1 MQCNANGLSS
11 RSKYYY
17 DIKTNVKK
25 INKLFTNVFQKI
37 VPFSQLTGVCVCVLA
52 CLIQVKL
59 TPYVPETD

>member
-1 MQCNANGLSS
+1 MQCNANGLSCS

-37 VPFSQLTGVCVCVLA
+37 VPFSQLIGVYVCSRVFNTSTA
-52 CLIQVKL
+52 NAIR
-59 TPYVPETD
+59 T